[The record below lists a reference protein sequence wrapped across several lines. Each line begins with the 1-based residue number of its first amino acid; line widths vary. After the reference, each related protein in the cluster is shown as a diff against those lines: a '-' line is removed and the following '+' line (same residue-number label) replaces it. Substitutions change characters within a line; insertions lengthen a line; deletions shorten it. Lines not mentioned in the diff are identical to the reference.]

1 MDLSLVDRTICL
13 HFEQEYDRNIW
24 VWIFQTLKQIALQNY
39 TGSIFNFQIQNS
51 QINHQPTTPAIYASY
66 AKL

>member
-24 VWIFQTLKQIALQNY
+24 VLIFQTLKQIALQNY
-39 TGSIFNFQIQNS
+39 TGSIFNFQIENS
-51 QINHQPTTPAIYASY
+51 
-66 AKL
+66 